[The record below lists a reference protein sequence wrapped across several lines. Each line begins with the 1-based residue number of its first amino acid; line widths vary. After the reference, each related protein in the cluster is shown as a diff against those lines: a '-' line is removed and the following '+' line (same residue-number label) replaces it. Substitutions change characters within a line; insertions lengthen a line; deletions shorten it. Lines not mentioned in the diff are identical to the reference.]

1 MRRLLYSLSFIISSL
16 FAVEPTIPFPSCSGL
31 SGYYLEYNPA
41 ASYTQFHDWQHDYQ
55 VYPVATE
62 SCPTTTNLY
71 SQSTYPD
78 FVFSQVWERWEG
90 TFHYDVWTRVTS
102 CTPPLEPN
110 ASGFCVEPPPPPIDC
125 SSIPNT
131 VPSADNTMCE
141 CNLPFLFVNTGN
153 DLTACQPDTDFDG
166 KGDTTE
172 DPYPGD
178 TNNDGVP
185 GIDPNEPTTDSP
197 PDPID
202 DSLCSKY
209 PRGNELGFT
218 IASNASTPCTTD
230 FLNSKGID
238 GGSTYYKKVYP
249 LTCEPECLAYFTEC
263 LRGGIY
269 SYADRGC
276 VQPTDAPAECTENTE
291 PSLAKEGDTCYNQFY
306 CTDGRYSRRVL
317 TECPDTNNDGVP
329 DDNVTSAT
337 SEAAMISALTN
348 YGASTSVKQDEMIN
362 LLDTSNQKLNDIKNN
377 TDKLNSLLTVNNT
390 SLDSISSKMD
400 TLNTSTTSQNTKLDG
415 IKASIDGATNQNSL
429 ENTNIASKLD
439 DLSSKL
445 DDIKSTESNVSGISG
460 DFSTELGELNTALSG
475 FNGIETDITALKD
488 NVVNGLNENKTLYDD
503 LKLILQN
510 GITIETP
517 PAATTCAETIT
528 HRGHTYTLDPCLKV
542 SEYSTALYSLFFM
555 FGLFISALGFYKL
568 FMQMGGE

>member
-1 MRRLLYSLSFIISSL
+1 MTCPEGSVPNLD
-16 FAVEPTIPFPSCSGL
+16 TCSC
-31 SGYYLEYNPA
+31 
-41 ASYTQFHDWQHDYQ
+41 
-55 VYPVATE
+55 
-62 SCPTTTNLY
+62 
-71 SQSTYPD
+71 
-78 FVFSQVWERWEG
+78 
-90 TFHYDVWTRVTS
+90 DVL
-102 CTPPLEPN
+102 PL
-110 ASGFCVEPPPPPIDC
+110 DC

-141 CNLPFLFVNTGN
+141 CNLPNLFVDTGD
-153 DLTACQPDTDFDG
+153 DLTACQPDTDGDG
-166 KGDTTE
+166 KGDITQ
-172 DPYPGD
+172 DPYPND
-178 TNNDGVP
+178 HDNDGVP
-185 GIDPNEPTTDSP
+185 DINDDNINTPTDSP
-197 PDPID
+197 PEPDGEGD
-202 DSLCSKY
+202 CSKY
-209 PRGNELGFT
+209 SRGNVLGFT

-276 VQPTDAPAECTENTE
+276 VQPTDAPAECTENPE
-291 PSLAKEGDTCYNQFY
+291 PSLAKDGDTCYNQFY

-329 DDNVTSAT
+329 DDNVTAAT

-348 YGASTSVKQDEMIN
+348 YGASTSIKQDDIIN

-377 TDKLNSLLTVNNT
+377 TDNLNSLLTVNNT

-415 IKASIDGATNQNSL
+415 IKASIDGSTNQNSL

-439 DLSSKL
+439 DISSKL
-445 DDIKSTESNVSGISG
+445 DANSSSTIEGLLADATQI
-460 DFSTELGELNTALSG
+460 LG
-475 FNGIETDITALKD
+475 FNDSLNGYDGIETDITALKD

-555 FGLFISALGFYKL
+555 FGLFLSALGFYKL